1 MHTFINCFPICHHLF
16 DVAQYVFD
24 LAYVIYSKLYVIHRS
39 FDYIENMF
47 LLIYLPTIG
56 VSVKSQFVTTF
67 FMLLHC
73 IHTFLYAWKMGCP
86 LWTPAADWLAGGQT
100 FPLSESSLNLVTM
113 PKCIIYSYSAITSS
127 NAQGA
132 PPLYSF
138 LSDPYET
145 WSQYLKAKIGNQVN
159 WHSWITT
166 LELFN
171 ILSILVLQGNRHVM
185 FGCVWINF
193 TWFNY
198 THQNEHP

>member
-1 MHTFINCFPICHHLF
+1 MIILKEFYWFTCQKSCIGKISICYFFFLCCYT
-16 DVAQYVFD
+16 V
-24 LAYVIYSKLYVIHRS
+24 
-39 FDYIENMF
+39 YIEHF
-47 LLIYLPTIG
+47 YTLRFRSL
-56 VSVKSQFVTTF
+56 SQTVL
-67 FMLLHC
+67 MV
-73 IHTFLYAWKMGCP
+73 
-86 LWTPAADWLAGGQT
+86 
-100 FPLSESSLNLVTM
+100 SSLNLVTM

-166 LELFN
+166 LELFK
-171 ILSILVLQGNRHVM
+171 ILTILVLQGNRHVM